1 MVEEV
6 SEIPRMV
13 KKTMEL
19 DQDYIGVMDERTL
32 HERSG

>member
-19 DQDYIGVMDERTL
+19 DQGYIGVRDERTL
-32 HERSG
+32 HERSS